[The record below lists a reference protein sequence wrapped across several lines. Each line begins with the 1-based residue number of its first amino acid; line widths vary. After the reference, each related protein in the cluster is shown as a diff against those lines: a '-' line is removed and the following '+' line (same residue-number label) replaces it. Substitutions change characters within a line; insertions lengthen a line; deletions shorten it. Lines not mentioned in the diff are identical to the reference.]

1 MAAQTYSIQSPSHA
15 PAAAITVQAP
25 GGTTGD
31 LAPTGSGVALFV
43 SNGATPT
50 TVTLVPQPFD
60 GLVVGT
66 RTITIAAASQYLI
79 PLPASVYGAGLVAVG
94 YGNITT
100 LTGATGFGVAV
111 VTIPGS

>member
-1 MAAQTYSIQSPSHA
+1 MAAQTYTIQSPPHA
-15 PAAAITVQAP
+15 PAAAITVIAP
-25 GGTTGD
+25 GGVSGD

-50 TVTLVPQPFD
+50 TVTLVPQAFD

-66 RTITIAAASQYLI
+66 RTITIAANAQYLI
-79 PLPASVYGAGLVAVG
+79 PLPPSVYGAGLTAVG

-100 LTGATGFGVAV
+100 LTGAGGFGVAV
-111 VTIPGS
+111 VTIPGT